1 MDGVG
6 LGKDD
11 PETNPFAAGHMPNL
25 FSLLGNKKLVAGS
38 APLESERATLLALDA
53 QMGVEGLPQSA
64 TGQASILTGLNVPR
78 EIGGH
83 YGPKPD
89 QRVRQVIQRGT
100 VFDSLTG
107 RGCRAGLLN
116 AYPQGYFSGIDSG
129 KRLYSAIPLAVTQAG
144 LPLKNTHDYYAGKAI
159 AADFTGQAWRQQLN
173 YPDAPVMGEEESG
186 KHLAALAQEYDFAM
200 FDYWLSDYAGHKQD
214 REGAHTLL
222 ESFDRVLGGLL
233 SAWDEQ
239 QGIILV
245 TSDHGNLEDLSTRRH
260 PTNPVPA
267 LRIGRPDL
275 RKSFSASLH
284 DLAGIAPAILRLLE

>member
-1 MDGVG
+1 
-6 LGKDD
+6 
-11 PETNPFAAGHMPNL
+11 
-25 FSLLGNKKLVAGS
+25 
-38 APLESERATLLALDA
+38 
-53 QMGVEGLPQSA
+53 MGVEGLPQSA
-64 TGQASILTGLNVPR
+64 TGQASILTGLNVPM

-100 VFDSLTG
+100 VFDSLTR

-129 KRLYSAIPLAVTQAG
+129 KRLYSAIPLAVTHAG
-144 LPLKNTHDYYAGKAI
+144 LPLKNTRDYYAGKAI

-173 YPDAPVMGEEESG
+173 YPDAPVMGEEQAG
-186 KHLAALAQEYDFAM
+186 KHLAAMAQEYDFAM

-214 REGAHTLL
+214 REGACMLL

-233 SAWDEQ
+233 AAWDEQ

-260 PTNPVPA
+260 TENPVPCLVIGPA
-267 LRIGRPDL
+267 PLRREFTHGL
-275 RKSFSASLH
+275 RSLT
-284 DLAGIAPAILRLLE
+284 DIAPAILRLYP